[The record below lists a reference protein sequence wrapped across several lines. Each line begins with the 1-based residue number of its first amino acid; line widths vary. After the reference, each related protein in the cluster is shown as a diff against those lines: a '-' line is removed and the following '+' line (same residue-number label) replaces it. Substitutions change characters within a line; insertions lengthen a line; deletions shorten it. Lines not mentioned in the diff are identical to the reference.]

1 MREYLNPRVDFA
13 FKKLFGSE
21 ENKTILIA
29 FINAILPLDEQIT
42 DVEILN
48 PYNQPARVGE
58 KLSILDIKA
67 VDKQGKR
74 YNIEMQVTDQVHYN
88 QRALYYWAKFY
99 SEQLLQG
106 KPFSDLNKTISI
118 HILNFNY
125 FDEPEYH
132 NAFKILNTRTQKCYF
147 EDLELHFI
155 ELEKFDKSV
164 EAITTAIER
173 WTTFLRRAGEY
184 KRSTLPATL
193 SCDPAIVQAMESLEK
208 MHLSDEEYELYEGQL
223 KWLRDEA
230 GALEKKGIVA
240 YESGHQDGKQ
250 EGLEQGIEQGIE
262 MTARNLL
269 REGLEVSLVT
279 KATGLSIEQIKALKA
294 TQ

>member
-1 MREYLNPRVDFA
+1 MIQQLNPRVDFA

-21 ENKTILIA
+21 ENKAILIA
-29 FINAILPLDEQIT
+29 FINAILPENEPIAA
-42 DVEILN
+42 VELLN
-48 PYNQPARVGE
+48 PYNQPSRVGE

-88 QRALYYWAKFY
+88 QRALYYWAKLY
-99 SEQLLQG
+99 SEQLMQSN
-106 KPFSDLNKTISI
+106 PFSDLNKTISI

-125 FDEPEYH
+125 FDEPHYH
-132 NAFKILNTRTQKCYF
+132 NAFKILNTLTHKCYF

-155 ELEKFDKSV
+155 ELEKFDKSI

-173 WTTFLRRAGEY
+173 WTTFLRRSGEY
-184 KRSTLPATL
+184 KSSTLPDTL
-193 SCDPAIVQAMESLEK
+193 RCDPAIVQAMTSLEQ
-208 MHLSDEEYELYEGQL
+208 MHLTDEEYELYEGQL

-230 GALEKKGIVA
+230 GALEKKGMVA
-240 YESGHQDGKQ
+240 FEAGKQ

-262 MTARNLL
+262 KTASNLL
-269 REGLEVSLVT
+269 LEGLDVSLVAKT
-279 KATGLSIEQIKALKA
+279 TGLSMEKIEQLQSKLNE
-294 TQ
+294 